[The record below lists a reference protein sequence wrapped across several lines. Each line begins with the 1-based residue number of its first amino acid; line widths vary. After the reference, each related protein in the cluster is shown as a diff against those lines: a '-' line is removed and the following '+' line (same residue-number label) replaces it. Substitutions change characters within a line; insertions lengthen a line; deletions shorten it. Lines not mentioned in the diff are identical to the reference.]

1 MFVYCVKTTQLASY
15 EATKPDFSFYVC
27 VVLSLGLLLIVC
39 CHCVGFSFFRHCA
52 KWYGWKQRLWNDLL
66 LMLNGSEPLTRSISP
81 AELLILSFWLH
92 WQLHRLI
99 ESRVVCPKGS
109 LAGWL
114 VHSLAW
120 ITGGTGDKSQYL
132 EWGDAS
138 ANCPPQICQKY
149 RSENIKTRL
158 FQAKKIFLHRG
169 LSLLPRSRSSPP
181 PNQTFWIRLCVP
193 QNSELQRDLHL
204 CMDDDGLV
212 HLLA

>member
-66 LMLNGSEPLTRSISP
+66 LMLNGSEPLTLSISP

-114 VHSLAW
+114 VYSLAW

-132 EWGDAS
+132 EWGMLV
-138 ANCPPQICQKY
+138 QIV
-149 RSENIKTRL
+149 
-158 FQAKKIFLHRG
+158 
-169 LSLLPRSRSSPP
+169 PP
-181 PNQTFWIRLCVP
+181 PNLPKIPLRKH
-193 QNSELQRDLHL
+193 QNTLISSKKRFF
-204 CMDDDGLV
+204 CSG
-212 HLLA
+212 A